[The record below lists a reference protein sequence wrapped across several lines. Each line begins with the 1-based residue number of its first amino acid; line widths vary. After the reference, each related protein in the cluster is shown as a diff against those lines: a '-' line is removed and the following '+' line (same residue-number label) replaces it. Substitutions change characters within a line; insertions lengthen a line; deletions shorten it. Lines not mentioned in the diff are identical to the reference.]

1 MRTLKE
7 SSIVIEKAI
16 KKINRLTTAVFNEE
30 KLEVIHNVCDEYGLN
45 ANHIINI
52 LNLKKWQ

>member
-1 MRTLKE
+1 LRTPKE
-7 SSIVIEKAI
+7 SSIVIEQAI

-45 ANHIINI
+45 ANHIIKI
-52 LNLKKWQ
+52 LNLKK